1 MRRPWPWLLG
11 ALGVLVLAGTL
22 AVEHGQQPSGPAPTP
37 APVTASPWPAATG
50 R

>member
-1 MRRPWPWLLG
+1 MRCWGPWLLG
-11 ALGVLVLAGTL
+11 ALGVLVLAGAL
-22 AVEHGQQPSGPAPTP
+22 AVEHGQQRSGPDPIP